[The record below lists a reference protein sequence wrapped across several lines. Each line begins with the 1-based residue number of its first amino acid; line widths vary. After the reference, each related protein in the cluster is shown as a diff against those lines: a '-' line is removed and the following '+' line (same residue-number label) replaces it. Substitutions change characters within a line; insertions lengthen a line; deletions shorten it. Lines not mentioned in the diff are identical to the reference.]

1 MNMRLRPDSR
11 KENKKVAD
19 RNFNGGQINQSVTI
33 VEKAG
38 ADIEDV
44 RNRIMAYDKDG
55 NAVLAADGSAV
66 LIGVALIEAGI
77 NDISG
82 TGSGK
87 VYAGDDVDI
96 QIKDIGY
103 VLSGG
108 DIAKGDEVTASSG
121 LAVKA
126 EPGSYVVGI
135 ALSAAAKDEYC
146 RVQITK
152 YQKGQEAQEEVKNNG

>member
-1 MNMRLRPDSR
+1 MAN
-11 KENKKVAD
+11 
-19 RNFNGGQINQSVTI
+19 RNFNGVQINQSVTI
-33 VEKAG
+33 VEQAG

-55 NAVLAADGSAV
+55 NVVLAVDGSV
-66 LIGVALIEAGI
+66 VPVGIALIESGV

-82 TGSGK
+82 VESGK
-87 VYAGDDVDI
+87 VNAGDDVDI

-103 VLSGG
+103 ILAGG
-108 DIAKGDEVTASSG
+108 EIAKGNEVMAFSG

-126 EPGSYVVGI
+126 ESGIYVVGI
-135 ALSAAAKDEYC
+135 ALSAVAKDEYC

-152 YQKGQEAQEEVKNNG
+152 YQKGQEAHEEEKNNG

>member
-1 MNMRLRPDSR
+1 MAN
-11 KENKKVAD
+11 
-19 RNFNGGQINQSVTI
+19 RNFNGVQINQSVTI
-33 VEKAG
+33 VERAG
-38 ADIEDV
+38 AEIADV

-55 NAVLAADGSAV
+55 NVVLAADGSV
-66 LIGVALIEAGI
+66 VPVGIALIESGT

-82 TGSGK
+82 VESGK
-87 VYAGDDVDI
+87 VNAGDDVDI

-103 VLSGG
+103 ILAGG
-108 DIAKGDEVTASSG
+108 EIGKGNEVMASSG

-126 EPGSYVVGI
+126 ESGNYVVGI
-135 ALSAAAKDEYC
+135 ALSAVAKDEYC

>member
-1 MNMRLRPDSR
+1 MAN
-11 KENKKVAD
+11 
-19 RNFNGGQINQSVTI
+19 RNFNGVQINQSVTI
-33 VEKAG
+33 VEQAG

-55 NAVLAADGSAV
+55 NVVLAVDGSV
-66 LIGVALIEAGI
+66 VPVGIALIESGV

-82 TGSGK
+82 VESGK
-87 VYAGDDVDI
+87 VNAGDDVDI

-103 VLSGG
+103 ILAGG
-108 DIAKGDEVTASSG
+108 EIAKGNEVMAFSG

-126 EPGSYVVGI
+126 ESGNYVVGI
-135 ALSAAAKDEYC
+135 ALSAVAKDEYC

-152 YQKGQEAQEEVKNNG
+152 YQKA